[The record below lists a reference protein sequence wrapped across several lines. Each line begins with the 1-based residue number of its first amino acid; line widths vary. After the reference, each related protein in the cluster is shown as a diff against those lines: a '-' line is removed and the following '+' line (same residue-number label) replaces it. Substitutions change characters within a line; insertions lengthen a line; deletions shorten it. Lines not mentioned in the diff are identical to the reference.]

1 MFLVQENYSSG
12 QAHKPIVG
20 VLPDG
25 NLHAVQSFHHTAQ
38 SASNFQQPNST
49 TTKLVSFTFFCD
61 LHVVL
66 TRNYTT
72 IEKFSMYEYLPFGA
86 LRNLKRKFTVDLRQ
100 EQEHLIRLDFL
111 LTDVDNF

>member
-12 QAHKPIVG
+12 QADKPIVG
-20 VLPDG
+20 ALPDG

-38 SASNFQQPNST
+38 SASNFQQPNSAAA
-49 TTKLVSFTFFCD
+49 KVVSFTFFCD
-61 LHVVL
+61 LHVLL

-86 LRNLKRKFTVDLRQ
+86 LWNL
-100 EQEHLIRLDFL
+100 
-111 LTDVDNF
+111 